1 GCRSSK
7 GEALISMS
15 TISTHILDT
24 SRGRPASGVSV
35 ALEVLNA
42 GEGWSRFAEAETDA
56 DGRVTQFGISE
67 SQLVPGTYR
76 LIFSVAKYFESLRQE
91 SFYPEVVVTF
101 LIGPASEHY
110 HVPLLISPFGY
121 STYRGS

>member
-1 GCRSSK
+1 
-7 GEALISMS
+7 MS

-35 ALEVLNA
+35 TLEVLNA
-42 GEGWSRFAEAETDA
+42 GEGWSGLAEGETDA
-56 DGRVTQFGISE
+56 DGRVSQFGVSD

-76 LIFSVAKYFESLRQE
+76 LVFAVEKYFESLQQR

-101 LIGPASEHY
+101 FIEAAIEHY

>member
-1 GCRSSK
+1 MSS
-7 GEALISMS
+7 
-15 TISTHILDT
+15 ISTHILDT
-24 SRGRPASGVSV
+24 SRGRPAGGVSV

-42 GEGWSRFAEAETDA
+42 GEGWSRLSEDETDA
-56 DGRVTQFGISE
+56 DGRVAQFGVSD
-67 SQLVPGTYR
+67 SQLIPGTYR
-76 LIFSVAKYFESLRQE
+76 LVFDVAKYFESLQQQ

-101 LIGPASEHY
+101 LIAAAEHY

>member
-1 GCRSSK
+1 
-7 GEALISMS
+7 MS

-24 SRGRPASGVSV
+24 SRGRPAAGVSI

-42 GEGWSRFAEAETDA
+42 GEGWSRLAEGETDA
-56 DGRVTQFGISE
+56 DGRVSQFGVSE

-76 LIFSVAKYFESLRQE
+76 LVFAVAKYFESLQQK

-101 LIGPASEHY
+101 LIDAAAEHY

>member
-1 GCRSSK
+1 MSS
-7 GEALISMS
+7 
-15 TISTHILDT
+15 ISTHILDT
-24 SRGRPASGVSV
+24 SRGRPAGGVSV

-42 GEGWSRFAEAETDA
+42 GEGWLRLSEGETDA
-56 DGRVTQFGISE
+56 DGRVAQFGVSD
-67 SQLVPGTYR
+67 SQLIPGTYR
-76 LIFSVAKYFESLRQE
+76 LVFDVAKYFESLQQQ

-101 LIGPASEHY
+101 LIAAAEHY